1 MTIKFNDIMQKFYD
15 DETLGIKNEDA
26 PTNNASSGA
35 VAMPPDAAI
44 KKKKKNLYDGRRK
57 EAKAF
62 FKRIEQLRA
71 KRDKTFREK
80 VKENIESFGEE
91 YLLEANVDIL
101 RKIVKNKQ
109 NMPVKMKDGR
119 MKVDLF
125 TASEANKRVSGAI
138 FLNALIMSFALNKKI
153 PAFQRQLPVEIICAA
168 RSRVG
173 FS

>member
-109 NMPVKMKDGR
+109 NMPVKMKDSR

-125 TASEANKRVSGAI
+125 TASAFVQTLDK
-138 FLNALIMSFALNKKI
+138 LKPDNKKK
-153 PAFQRQLPVEIICAA
+153 VEDIINNGTKAQFL
-168 RSRVG
+168 RLVNVI
-173 FS
+173 FK

>member
-15 DETLGIKNEDA
+15 DEKLGIKNEDA
-26 PTNNASSGA
+26 PANSVSGGG
-35 VAMPPDAAI
+35 VSMPPDAAI

-57 EAKAF
+57 EAKAL
-62 FKRIEQLRA
+62 FKRNEQLRA

-125 TASEANKRVSGAI
+125 TASAFVQTLDK
-138 FLNALIMSFALNKKI
+138 LKPDNKKK
-153 PAFQRQLPVEIICAA
+153 VEDIINNGTKAQFL
-168 RSRVG
+168 RLVNVI
-173 FS
+173 FK

>member
-26 PTNNASSGA
+26 PANS
-35 VAMPPDAAI
+35 VAGGGVSMPPDAVV

-62 FKRIEQLRA
+62 FKRIEALRA

-125 TASEANKRVSGAI
+125 TASAFVQTLDK
-138 FLNALIMSFALNKKI
+138 LKPDNKKK
-153 PAFQRQLPVEIICAA
+153 VEDIINNGTKAQFL
-168 RSRVG
+168 RLVNVI
-173 FS
+173 FK

>member
-1 MTIKFNDIMQKFYD
+1 M
-15 DETLGIKNEDA
+15 
-26 PTNNASSGA
+26 
-35 VAMPPDAAI
+35 
-44 KKKKKNLYDGRRK
+44 YDGRRK

-62 FKRIEQLRA
+62 FKRIEALRA

-125 TASEANKRVSGAI
+125 TASAFVQTLDK
-138 FLNALIMSFALNKKI
+138 LKPDNKKK
-153 PAFQRQLPVEIICAA
+153 VEDIINNGTKAQFL
-168 RSRVG
+168 RLVNVI
-173 FS
+173 FK

>member
-1 MTIKFNDIMQKFYD
+1 
-15 DETLGIKNEDA
+15 
-26 PTNNASSGA
+26 
-35 VAMPPDAAI
+35 MPPDAAI

-125 TASEANKRVSGAI
+125 TASAFVQTLDK
-138 FLNALIMSFALNKKI
+138 LKPDNKKK
-153 PAFQRQLPVEIICAA
+153 VEDIINNGTKAQFL
-168 RSRVG
+168 RLVNVI
-173 FS
+173 FK

>member
-1 MTIKFNDIMQKFYD
+1 MTYKFNDIMQKFYD

-71 KRDKTFREK
+71 KREKTYREK

-101 RKIVKNKQ
+101 KKIVKNKQ

-125 TASEANKRVSGAI
+125 TASAFVQTLDK
-138 FLNALIMSFALNKKI
+138 LKPDNKKK
-153 PAFQRQLPVEIICAA
+153 VEDIINNGTKAQFL
-168 RSRVG
+168 RLVNVI
-173 FS
+173 FK

>member
-1 MTIKFNDIMQKFYD
+1 MTIKFNDIMKNFYD

-26 PTNNASSGA
+26 PANS
-35 VAMPPDAAI
+35 VAGGGVSMPPDAVA

-125 TASEANKRVSGAI
+125 TASAFVQTLDK
-138 FLNALIMSFALNKKI
+138 LKPDNKKK
-153 PAFQRQLPVEIICAA
+153 VEDIINNGTKAQFL
-168 RSRVG
+168 RLVNVI
-173 FS
+173 FK

>member
-15 DETLGIKNEDA
+15 DEKLGIKNEDA
-26 PTNNASSGA
+26 PANS
-35 VAMPPDAAI
+35 VAGGGVSLPADAI
-44 KKKKKNLYDGRRK
+44 VKKKKKNLYDGRRK

-125 TASEANKRVSGAI
+125 TASAFVQTLDK
-138 FLNALIMSFALNKKI
+138 LKPDNKKK
-153 PAFQRQLPVEIICAA
+153 VEDIINNGTKAQFL
-168 RSRVG
+168 RLVNVI
-173 FS
+173 FK

>member
-1 MTIKFNDIMQKFYD
+1 MTIKFNDIMKNFYD

-26 PTNNASSGA
+26 PANS
-35 VAMPPDAAI
+35 VAGGGVSMPPDAVV

-62 FKRIEQLRA
+62 FKRIEALRA

-125 TASEANKRVSGAI
+125 TASAFVQTLDELKPD
-138 FLNALIMSFALNKKI
+138 NKKK
-153 PAFQRQLPVEIICAA
+153 VEDIINNGTKAQFL
-168 RSRVG
+168 RLVNVI
-173 FS
+173 FK

>member
-26 PTNNASSGA
+26 PANS
-35 VAMPPDAAI
+35 VAGGGVSMPPDAAI

-119 MKVDLF
+119 MKVDLY
-125 TASEANKRVSGAI
+125 TASAFVQTLDK
-138 FLNALIMSFALNKKI
+138 LKPDNKKK
-153 PAFQRQLPVEIICAA
+153 VEDIINNGTKAQFL
-168 RSRVG
+168 RLVNVI
-173 FS
+173 FK

>member
-26 PTNNASSGA
+26 PANS
-35 VAMPPDAAI
+35 VAGGGVSMPPDAVV

-125 TASEANKRVSGAI
+125 TASAFVQTLDK
-138 FLNALIMSFALNKKI
+138 LKPDNKKK
-153 PAFQRQLPVEIICAA
+153 VEDIINNGTKAQFL
-168 RSRVG
+168 RLVNVI
-173 FS
+173 FK

>member
-15 DETLGIKNEDA
+15 DEKLGIKNEDA
-26 PTNNASSGA
+26 PANS
-35 VAMPPDAAI
+35 VAGGGVSMPPDAAI

-62 FKRIEQLRA
+62 FKRIEALRA

-80 VKENIESFGEE
+80 VKENIDSFGEE
-91 YLLEANVDIL
+91 YLLENNVDIL

-109 NMPVKMKDGR
+109 NMPVKMKDGK

-125 TASEANKRVSGAI
+125 TASAFVQTLDSGKVRPDTKKKMEDLI
-138 FLNALIMSFALNKKI
+138 NNGTKSQFLRLVNVVFK
-153 PAFQRQLPVEIICAA
+153 
-168 RSRVG
+168 
-173 FS
+173 

>member
-1 MTIKFNDIMQKFYD
+1 MTIKFNDIMKNFYD
-15 DETLGIKNEDA
+15 DETLGIKKEDA
-26 PTNNASSGA
+26 PANS
-35 VAMPPDAAI
+35 VAGGGVSMPPDAAI

-125 TASEANKRVSGAI
+125 TASAFVQTLDKLRPD
-138 FLNALIMSFALNKKI
+138 NKKK
-153 PAFQRQLPVEIICAA
+153 VEDIINNGTKAQFLKL
-168 RSRVG
+168 VNVI
-173 FS
+173 FK

>member
-15 DETLGIKNEDA
+15 DEKLGIKNEDA
-26 PTNNASSGA
+26 PANSVSGGG
-35 VAMPPDAAI
+35 VSMPPDAAI

-62 FKRIEQLRA
+62 FKRIEALRA

-125 TASEANKRVSGAI
+125 TASAFVQTLDK
-138 FLNALIMSFALNKKI
+138 LKPDNKKK
-153 PAFQRQLPVEIICAA
+153 VEDIINNGTKAQFL
-168 RSRVG
+168 RLVNVI
-173 FS
+173 FK

>member
-15 DETLGIKNEDA
+15 DEKLGIKNEDA
-26 PTNNASSGA
+26 PANSVSGGG
-35 VAMPPDAAI
+35 VSMPPDAAI
-44 KKKKKNLYDGRRK
+44 KKKKKTLYDGRRK

-62 FKRIEQLRA
+62 FKRIEALRA

-125 TASEANKRVSGAI
+125 TASAFVQTLDK
-138 FLNALIMSFALNKKI
+138 LKPDNKKK
-153 PAFQRQLPVEIICAA
+153 VEDIINNGTKAQFL
-168 RSRVG
+168 RLVNVI
-173 FS
+173 FK

>member
-15 DETLGIKNEDA
+15 DETLGIKNEAA
-26 PTNNASSGA
+26 PANSVSGGG
-35 VAMPPDAAI
+35 VSMPPDAAI

-62 FKRIEQLRA
+62 FKRIEALRA

-125 TASEANKRVSGAI
+125 TASAFVQTLDK
-138 FLNALIMSFALNKKI
+138 LKPDNKKK
-153 PAFQRQLPVEIICAA
+153 VEDIINNGTKAQFL
-168 RSRVG
+168 RLVNVI
-173 FS
+173 FK

>member
-1 MTIKFNDIMQKFYD
+1 MQKFYD

-71 KRDKTFREK
+71 KREKTYREK

-101 RKIVKNKQ
+101 KKIVKNKQ

-125 TASEANKRVSGAI
+125 TASAFVQTLDK
-138 FLNALIMSFALNKKI
+138 LKPDNKKK
-153 PAFQRQLPVEIICAA
+153 VEDIINNGTKAQFL
-168 RSRVG
+168 RLVNVI
-173 FS
+173 FK

>member
-1 MTIKFNDIMQKFYD
+1 MTIKFNDIMKNFYD

-26 PTNNASSGA
+26 PANS
-35 VAMPPDAAI
+35 VAGGGVSMPPDAVA

-62 FKRIEQLRA
+62 FKRIEALRA

-80 VKENIESFGEE
+80 VKENIDSFGEE
-91 YLLEANVDIL
+91 YLLENNVDIL

-109 NMPVKMKDGR
+109 NMPVKMKDGK

-125 TASEANKRVSGAI
+125 TASAFVQTLDSGKVRPDTKKKMEDLI
-138 FLNALIMSFALNKKI
+138 NNGTKSQFLRLVNVVFK
-153 PAFQRQLPVEIICAA
+153 
-168 RSRVG
+168 
-173 FS
+173 

>member
-26 PTNNASSGA
+26 PANS
-35 VAMPPDAAI
+35 VAGGGVSMPPDAAI

-101 RKIVKNKQ
+101 KKIVKNKQ

-125 TASEANKRVSGAI
+125 TASAFVQTLDK
-138 FLNALIMSFALNKKI
+138 LKPDNKKK
-153 PAFQRQLPVEIICAA
+153 VEDIINNGTKAQFL
-168 RSRVG
+168 RLVNVI
-173 FS
+173 FK

>member
-26 PTNNASSGA
+26 PANSVSGGG
-35 VAMPPDAAI
+35 VSMPPDAAI
-44 KKKKKNLYDGRRK
+44 KKKKKTLYDGRRK

-62 FKRIEQLRA
+62 FKRIEALRA

-125 TASEANKRVSGAI
+125 TASAFVQTLDK
-138 FLNALIMSFALNKKI
+138 LKPDNKKK
-153 PAFQRQLPVEIICAA
+153 VEDIINNGTKAQFL
-168 RSRVG
+168 RLVNVI
-173 FS
+173 FK